1 MKPVHPYGPQ
11 NDSGDDSCECTIEP
25 AESRDAGVRSAG
37 AGPVNAAKP
46 GRFGAAA
53 AVEGWTQI
61 ADCEARNALQVI
73 LSGSEILLEDLFGP
87 LLPDQKMMIDKIL
100 ASAQRLS
107 IIIATLTKPDDLV
120 GGPLSGTFAAK
131 ELFAVNARKY

>member
-1 MKPVHPYGPQ
+1 MDPVP
-11 NDSGDDSCECTIEP
+11 
-25 AESRDAGVRSAG
+25 SRDAGVRG

-120 GGPLSGTFAAK
+120 GGPLSGSVAAK